1 LAFLVVNYRINLMS
15 YKIKFDFEIIKN
27 REIERERERERER
40 EKERG
45 KISWMNNEI
54 LNVYYNVLP
63 LNPTHYETE
72 S

>member
-15 YKIKFDFEIIKN
+15 YKLKVDFELRKKKK
-27 REIERERERERER
+27 ERER